1 MVRPKRFRR
10 IFMKPQIMIFSPE
23 SLDNS
28 KLGHPIKIKL
38 DEFEAVRLR
47 DYKNINQQKSAEIMN
62 VSQPTFHRI
71 LNTAREKIAKALIE
85 GKIIKI
91 EGGDYVIDKNRYK
104 CKKCGFEWHSPGKEY
119 NKCPDCE
126 SEDISMVSIDEEIP
140 NPTVQQGLGQ
150 RRGQGRGGMG
160 AGPPRVCKC
169 TNCGYE
175 SEKTPGVPCRNTK
188 CPKCDALMCGANL

>member
-1 MVRPKRFRR
+1 
-10 IFMKPQIMIFSPE
+10 MKPQIISFSPE
-23 SLDNS
+23 SHDNS
-28 KLGHPIKIKL
+28 KLGLPIQIKL
-38 DEFEAVRLR
+38 DEFEAIRLR
-47 DYKNINQQKSAEIMN
+47 DYKNINQHKAAEIMD

-71 LNTAREKIAKALIE
+71 LNSVREKIAKALIE
-85 GKIIKI
+85 GKIIRI

-119 NKCPDCE
+119 NECPDCK
-126 SEDISMVSIDEEIP
+126 SEDISVVSVEEE
-140 NPTVQQGLGQ
+140 NQKSTVQPGLGQ

-188 CPKCDALMCGANL
+188 CPKCGALLCGAD